1 MVGKTALVDGDSYC
15 YDVRETRT
23 ALGTTRETREDH
35 ERREIVKKDS
45 VSDDFI
51 CGLFFFSVYLLCIS
65 VVNLLEWVDGAIF
78 V

>member
-1 MVGKTALVDGDSYC
+1 MVGKTAVDARDPHRRRIG
-15 YDVRETRT
+15 ETRT
-23 ALGTTRETREDH
+23 ALITTRETREDH

-45 VSDDFI
+45 ARDDFI

-65 VVNLLEWVDGAIF
+65 MVNLWEWVDGAIS